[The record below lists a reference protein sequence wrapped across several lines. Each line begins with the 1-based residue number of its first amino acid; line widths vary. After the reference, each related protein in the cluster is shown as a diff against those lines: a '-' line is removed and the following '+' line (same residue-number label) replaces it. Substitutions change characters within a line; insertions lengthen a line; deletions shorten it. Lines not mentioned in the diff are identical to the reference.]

1 MLDLEKDI
9 DKMTEEYDNF
19 VEAIEIYAEKPTNR
33 NKKKVIEKHKIFG
46 VTKGRIMA
54 KVRNFIMY

>member
-19 VEAIEIYAEKPTNR
+19 VEAIEIYTEKPTNK

-46 VTKGRIMA
+46 LTKGKIMA
-54 KVRNFIMY
+54 KVRNYIMY